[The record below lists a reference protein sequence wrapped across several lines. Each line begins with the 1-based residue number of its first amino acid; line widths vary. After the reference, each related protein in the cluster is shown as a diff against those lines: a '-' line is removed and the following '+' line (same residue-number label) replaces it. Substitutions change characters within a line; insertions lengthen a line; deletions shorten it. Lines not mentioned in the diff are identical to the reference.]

1 MGPILFLF
9 GIILGLRWLLWKT
22 ADNARRRTNS
32 NMLHELHQKADKSMV
47 LTCKKNGEKLERQY
61 GGSFNRKTLVYTAPN
76 GRKYD
81 MAKPIRDRTGTIRR
95 E

>member
-32 NMLHELHQKADKSMV
+32 NIWTVS
-47 LTCKKNGEKLERQY
+47 T
-61 GGSFNRKTLVYTAPN
+61 
-76 GRKYD
+76 
-81 MAKPIRDRTGTIRR
+81 RR
-95 E
+95 CGNWHREFTVR